1 MRQTRRLLPFCFAAA
16 AVLAFYTRA
25 ADEPARHRPRYTA
38 AGLLEVPKDFRS
50 WVFVGA
56 DLAPDFR
63 SRGTESRQAASA
75 TESKTP
81 KKNDVFHNIYINPES
96 YEAYQRTGTFPDPCM
111 LVLEVFPAEEKEVT
125 GAVGIRAAS
134 KRIALWAA
142 VKDRNRPGGG
152 VPWAYYSFQ
161 LDDESRPTKPARSF
175 PDASCYD
182 CHVKHASKDNVWVQ
196 FYPALRDQDQV
207 GDTP

>member
-16 AVLAFYTRA
+16 AALGFLTRA
-25 ADEPARHRPRYTA
+25 ADAPVGHRPRYTG
-38 AGLLEVPKDFRS
+38 AGLLEAPKDFRS

-63 SRGTESRQAASA
+63 SSGTESRQATNAA
-75 TESKTP
+75 ESKTP
-81 KKNDVFHNIYINPES
+81 KKNDVFHNIYINRES
-96 YEAYQRTGTFPDPCM
+96 YEAYNRTGTFPDPTM
-111 LVLEVFPAEEKEVT
+111 LVLEVFSTEEKELNGVPT
-125 GAVGIRAAS
+125 GIRFAS

-142 VKDRNRPGGG
+142 VKDRSRPGGG

-161 LDDESRPTKPARSF
+161 LDDKSRPTKPAKSF

-182 CHVKHASKDNVWVQ
+182 CHLKHASKDNVWVQ
-196 FYPALRDQDQV
+196 FYPTLRD
-207 GDTP
+207 PE